1 MEEMEKYLS
10 TIKNETH
17 RKRLRQIFDWI
28 MQNFPELEYKTM
40 WNQPV
45 FLEHNT
51 FIIGFSAAKKHFS
64 VSPEAKGIERFS
76 NEIKEAGYTQ
86 SKNLFRIGWE
96 DTVDFRLLE
105 KIINFNRI
113 DKAECS
119 TFWRK

>member
-17 RKRLRQIFDWI
+17 RKHLRQIFDWI

-64 VSPEAKGIERFS
+64 VSPEAKGLFPLVGS
-76 NEIKEAGYTQ
+76 VAAPFAG
-86 SKNLFRIGWE
+86 LPRAAA
-96 DTVDFRLLE
+96 RLPV
-105 KIINFNRI
+105 R
-113 DKAECS
+113 CV
-119 TFWRK
+119 